1 MKIVAQ
7 LLIASTSLAIGLL
20 SAPGAQALDFTEGAT
35 DVEELIG
42 TAGIVDSDANL
53 ITGSIDTRTVNG
65 AEVRDVDLF
74 KVQILT
80 TQRSRFDANPIEGS
94 GLNINMFLFDG
105 LGKPLF
111 SLEPRDSNSM
121 TIEYDTIAGSYY
133 LGISSDDLNAFDSLD
148 NLIANNDEQANS
160 VNGVII
166 FDPALKAP
174 GGILDRWS
182 PGNESVGGYTIG
194 ISKIPTPVPTPALLP
209 GLVGLGLK
217 VMWRKQKENATSNPI
232 VEA

>member
-20 SAPGAQALDFTEGAT
+20 STPVAHALDFTEAPGT
-35 DVEELIG
+35 DVGELLG
-42 TAGIVDSDANL
+42 TAANAGAADL
-53 ITGSIDTRTVNG
+53 ITGSIDTRVVNG
-65 AEVRDVDLF
+65 VDVRDVDLF
-74 KVQILT
+74 KIQIPT
-80 TQRSRFDANPIEGS
+80 TQRSRFQADPTAGS

-105 LGKPLF
+105 DGKPLF
-111 SLEPRDSNSM
+111 SLEPQDFNDM
-121 TIEYDTIAGSYY
+121 TFEYNTIAGFYY
-133 LGISSDDLNAFDSLD
+133 LGISSDDLSAFDSLD

-166 FDPALKAP
+166 FDPALVAP
-174 GGILDRWS
+174 GGILARWS

-194 ISKIPTPVPTPALLP
+194 ISKVPTPALLP

-217 VMWRKQKENATSNPI
+217 LMRRKQKKNATSNLAI
-232 VEA
+232 EV